1 MANNIQLDEDM
12 KGQPVFRNTARSS
25 VHSRLSSRIPSLKRH
40 MQNTEIQSCCL
51 YSDKLHLVKDLKCEG
66 KSWQAETQRV
76 QTETT
81 VVNWSK
87 EEYIY
92 NAVFT
97 YLKLTDST
105 ILLHRRYNLNYMK
118 QEKILILYMQHEPM
132 IKFYISVKPS
142 ELQIITIF

>member
-1 MANNIQLDEDM
+1 M
-12 KGQPVFRNTARSS
+12 
-25 VHSRLSSRIPSLKRH
+25 
-40 MQNTEIQSCCL
+40 
-51 YSDKLHLVKDLKCEG
+51 
-66 KSWQAETQRV
+66 